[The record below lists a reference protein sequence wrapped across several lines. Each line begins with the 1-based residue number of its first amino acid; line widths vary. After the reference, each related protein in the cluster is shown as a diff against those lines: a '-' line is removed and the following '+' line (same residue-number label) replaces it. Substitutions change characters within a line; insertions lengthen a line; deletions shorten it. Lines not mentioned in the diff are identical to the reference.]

1 MSHTVSVLPDLP
13 LDPALERWHVLHR
26 RLNKCGLGS
35 ILVKFDSGKFPG
47 GGAGTIGGCRPL
59 SPFSVVRK
67 CRFSQRFRE
76 ACQLSTDGSTL
87 RGLPLLLLETEKRKV
102 LHRSSAT
109 HIISLA
115 RLDPYCMQ
123 LKKILFCRNRTKR
136 LFCIC

>member
-1 MSHTVSVLPDLP
+1 M
-13 LDPALERWHVLHR
+13 LHR

-35 ILVKFDSGKFPG
+35 ILVKFGSGKFRG
-47 GGAGTIGGCRPL
+47 GGAGTISGCRPL

-76 ACQLSTDGSTL
+76 ACLLSTDGSTP

-115 RLDPYCMQ
+115 RLDPYYMR
-123 LKKILFCRNRTKR
+123 LKRLFWRNRTKR
-136 LFCIC
+136 LQICIC